1 MLSPLPSEGSVPWL
15 CPRPADCGRAWE
27 GKAVFG
33 IEVPS
38 GCSPDPC
45 LPGQRGTFFFHG
57 SGGYP
62 WGRHTN
68 NKTVGHPSGC
78 QVMNLHRGGVSR
90 KEEQGAGSGG
100 SRFPVRKGISPL
112 CTAIDAAGGTVCGN
126 SWNTHP
132 VTIFLIQNV

>member
-1 MLSPLPSEGSVPWL
+1 MLSPLPRDGSVPWL
-15 CPRPADCGRAWE
+15 CPTPADCVGVRGRE
-27 GKAVFG
+27 RLFSGLKFPLDAVQ
-33 IEVPS
+33 VPAFQVREA
-38 GCSPDPC
+38 
-45 LPGQRGTFFFHG
+45 LFFFHG

-112 CTAIDAAGGTVCGN
+112 CTAIDAAGGTVCEN

-132 VTIFLIQNV
+132 VTIF